1 MKKYFFPILLALI
14 TGFFLCTIFIHEYE
28 DYEGIQVSYNGENLF
43 FIQSGVYSSIES
55 MEENTMNLENYI
67 YNEKNGLYYVYIGIT
82 HSEKVKNKIM
92 EYYKEKGINTI
103 TKEFT
108 VSNINFINKIKE
120 YDNLIINSEDSIY
133 ISSLINQALI
143 SYEEEV

>member
-1 MKKYFFPILLALI
+1 MKKYFFPVLLALI
-14 TGFFLCTIFIHEYE
+14 TGFFLCTIFINEYE
-28 DYEGIQVSYNGENLF
+28 DYEGIQVSYNGEKLF

-67 YNEKNGLYYVYIGIT
+67 YNEKDGLYYVYIGIT
-82 HSEKVKNKIM
+82 YDQKVKNKIM

-103 TKEFT
+103 SKEFT
-108 VSNINFINKIKE
+108 ISNKNFINKVKE
-120 YDNLIINSEDSIY
+120 YDNLIINSQDSIY
-133 ISSLINQALI
+133 ISSLINQTLI